1 MLEISTLY
9 FKTEKNF
16 ETESHFVAQANLIL
30 DRSLASA
37 SQVRLLVSTATA
49 VWSCKQFLPSY
60 LIFYLFTLRKVKKKL
75 QSLFY
80 NFPAVP
86 LDYISIRKSFKTQ
99 GLGEFSHFSLFYIQI
114 LNLLEIPKCCLNDF
128 RQICPWYNI
137 DKMQ

>member
-37 SQVRLLVSTATA
+37 SWVRLLVSTATA
-49 VWSCKQFLPSY
+49 VWSCKQFLPRY

-75 QSLFY
+75 
-80 NFPAVP
+80 
-86 LDYISIRKSFKTQ
+86 
-99 GLGEFSHFSLFYIQI
+99 
-114 LNLLEIPKCCLNDF
+114 
-128 RQICPWYNI
+128 
-137 DKMQ
+137 